1 MGQSVM
7 LFYLMALSFKLFG
20 ISLVSVRLPMLIVS
34 ILGILVFYDL
44 IKRIFKNTK
53 IALLAL
59 AFIAINPWHFMQ
71 SIWAIDCNMFPHFML
86 FAIYFLYRGIKEK
99 TIYLY
104 LSMLFFGLTMY
115 TYGVS
120 IYIVPLFLLVSAIY
134 LKKQK
139 LVDLK
144 SIFICIGI
152 YFLVSTPIFLMYV
165 LNAFKINT
173 NLHLGPITIQYF
185 ANSTRTNDMIFFS
198 QNIGQTFINN
208 IQSLV
213 KTFFLQYDDFEWNAT
228 KYFGTFYHISI
239 LFFFLGIISYFKK
252 QKQNHGLFLITLWFI
267 LSLILGI
274 IINDININRLNI
286 IWYPTLFFS
295 VYGITIF
302 INYFKNNKILKGSLI
317 TIYTLLFISFIIYF
331 YGSYNN
337 LIASSGCF
345 GRQMPEAIHY
355 SNVVLNKETI
365 FFSPSYEIYPEYQDI
380 IDQTKTEQIND
391 YDILMNRFKNK
402 KDNEAF
408 IISKYDIGNIDIND
422 YQYILIGDYYI
433 IYE

>member
-7 LFYLMALSFKLFG
+7 LFYLMALSFKIFG
-20 ISLVSVRLPMLIVS
+20 ISLFSVRLPMLIVS
-34 ILGILVFYDL
+34 ILAMMAFYDL
-44 IKRIFKNTK
+44 TKKIFKKEK

-86 FAIYFLYRGIKEK
+86 FAVYFLYRGIKEK
-99 TIYLY
+99 KIWLY
-104 LSMLFFGLTMY
+104 LSMLFFGLSMY

-120 IYIVPLFLLVSAIY
+120 VYIVPLFLLISAIY

-144 SIFICIGI
+144 TIFICIGI
-152 YFLVSTPIFLMYV
+152 YFLVSAPIFLMYV

-185 ANSTRTNDMIFFS
+185 VDSTRTNDMIFFS
-198 QNIGQTFINN
+198 QNIGQTFLSN

-213 KTFFLQYDDFEWNAT
+213 KTFFFQYDGFEWNAT
-228 KYFGTFYHISI
+228 KYFGTIYHLSL
-239 LFFFLGIISYFKK
+239 LFFFVGIINYFKNIK
-252 QKQNHGLFLITLWFI
+252 VNHGLFLMTLWFM

-274 IINDININRLNI
+274 IINNININRLNI

-295 VYGITIF
+295 VYGIYIF
-302 INYFKNNKILKGSLI
+302 VNYFKNNKILKGSLI
-317 TIYTLLFISFIIYF
+317 VIYMLLFISFVIYF
-331 YGSYNN
+331 YSSYNN

-345 GRQMPEAIHY
+345 GRKMPQAIHY
-355 SNVVLNKETI
+355 SNVDLNKETI
-365 FFSPSYEIYPEYQDI
+365 IFSPSYEIYPEFQDI
-380 IDQTKTEQIND
+380 LDQTKTEQINN
-391 YDILMNRFKNK
+391 YDIFMNRFNNK
-402 KDNEAF
+402 KENEAF
-408 IISKYDIGNIDIND
+408 IISKYDIRNTNIND
-422 YQYILIGDYYI
+422 YQYTLIGDYYI
-433 IYE
+433 IY